1 MFFRGVS
8 HFCFVFQNIA
18 LVLIIV
24 LIFSRVFFCSL
35 DVDTKE
41 ELILAIEKLLADK
54 TTLVAG
60 SAIYAFEQLCPDRV
74 DLVHKHYR
82 RLCSLLVDVDEWG
95 QVVVANMLIRYAK
108 TQFLDPNEVS

>member
-1 MFFRGVS
+1 M
-8 HFCFVFQNIA
+8 
-18 LVLIIV
+18 
-24 LIFSRVFFCSL
+24 
-35 DVDTKE
+35 DPDTKE

-60 SAIYAFEQLCPDRV
+60 SAIYAFEELCPDRL

-108 TQFLDPNEVS
+108 TQFLDPNDVSSSIKKRPKFVRI